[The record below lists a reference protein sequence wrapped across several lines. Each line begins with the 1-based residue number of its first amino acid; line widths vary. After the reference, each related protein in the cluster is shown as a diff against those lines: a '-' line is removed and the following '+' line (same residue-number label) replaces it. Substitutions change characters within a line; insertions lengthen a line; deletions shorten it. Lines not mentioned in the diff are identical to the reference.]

1 MQTPVGDA
9 LESRSVDVNLDDI
22 RAPHGSVQIKV
33 IRGDLSEA
41 TYPAAYI
48 LEIVHFDVVD
58 ENYDGVNEPG
68 EHIFVHN
75 IRVRNRGGMPSPS
88 TRSIHLLIQ
97 GTQWLEPVAAEP
109 LQLPFSIQPGQDV
122 TLTGVLR
129 ALIRNESA
137 EKPPGIQLQTEDMV
151 RIVAVFHERLNR
163 PIPDF
168 STGVRIPIRYPIRL
182 DAPTYLDCVAK
193 GDKVRFKWV
202 VSLLSRALSDRTEKC
217 GQTDPWHPAM
227 AAT

>member
-1 MQTPVGDA
+1 M
-9 LESRSVDVNLDDI
+9 ESRSVDVNLDDI

-202 VSLLSRALSDRTEKC
+202 VSLLSLALSDGTEKC
-217 GQTDPWHPAM
+217 GHTDPWHPAM